1 MSKIN
6 FNGETVKKVLS
17 IASIAVAGI
26 VAVTGAIADQKKQQ
40 EFDELKKAVADLQN
54 KQEGLTSLSYFYSIK
69 NERRTKK

>member
-54 KQEGLTSLSYFYSIK
+54 K
-69 NERRTKK
+69 